1 MNHDKKNM
9 TDTSLKKLGV
19 MRVSTDV
26 YHVGPFKYNNQTDA
40 LAEAKRAADRKAG

>member
-9 TDTSLKKLGV
+9 TDTSLKKFGV

-26 YHVGPFKYNNQTDA
+26 YHVAPCKYNNQTSA
-40 LAEAKRAADRKAG
+40 LAEARRAAGRKAG